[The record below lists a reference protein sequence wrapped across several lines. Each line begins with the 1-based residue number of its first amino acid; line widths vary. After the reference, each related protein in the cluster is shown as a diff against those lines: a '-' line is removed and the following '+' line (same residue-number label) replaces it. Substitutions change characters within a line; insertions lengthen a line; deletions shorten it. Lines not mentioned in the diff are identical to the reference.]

1 MLVYQRVA
9 ANTKFFVVSTGYIFN
24 VCVFHMIRLFDNYW
38 ILLQPAFLKHVYRYI
53 YIDIYNYTS
62 G

>member
-38 ILLQPAFLKHVYRYI
+38 ILLQPAFLKHVYI
-53 YIDIYNYTS
+53 YIYTS